1 MPDPE
6 IDRRCAT
13 CGASVRPRAM
23 FCPQCG
29 QGIEQVKES
38 DRNSELHVEEKN
50 PPDLSRTVEIHREA
64 LPDLSRT
71 VEIHREALPDLS
83 RTVEI
88 HREALPD
95 LSETQPLIAVRPPN
109 PELAQTQALPALP
122 TAPQPS
128 RRLDGN
134 VKGKVDKLRKASS
147 VVIDQAAYDP
157 SIRFLLV
164 AAALLLVFLFL
175 LLFSK
180 ILG

>member
-50 PPDLSRTVEIHREA
+50 P
-64 LPDLSRT
+64 PDLSRT